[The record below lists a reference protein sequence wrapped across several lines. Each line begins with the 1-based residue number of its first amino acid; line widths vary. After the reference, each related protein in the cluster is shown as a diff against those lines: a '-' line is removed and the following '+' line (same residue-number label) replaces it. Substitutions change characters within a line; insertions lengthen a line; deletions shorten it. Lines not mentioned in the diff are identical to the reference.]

1 MIRHLAAGGLVAL
14 STALAGACTATAAEN
29 DVPEHGAG
37 ACNAAPVQD
46 LVGRPATQELGA
58 DALRR
63 SGARALRWIGP
74 GQIVTMDY
82 RTDRLNIDL
91 DGRGRVKALRCG

>member
-1 MIRHLAAGGLVAL
+1 MIARIATGGLLAL
-14 STALAGACTATAAEN
+14 TMGCATTTPEAEIP
-29 DVPEHGAG
+29 DHGAG

-46 LVGRPATQELGA
+46 LVGRAATQELGA
-58 DALRR
+58 DAVRR

-74 GQIVTMDY
+74 NDAVTMDY